1 MDQPD
6 FNTVNYINSLF
17 PTEQSLSNIDDVINK
32 LENNVQ
38 NLDKDI
44 RSIVRGQTIV
54 VNDGKVAVKEAHKVI
69 KLLFFH
75 I

>member
-17 PTEQSLSNIDDVINK
+17 PTSLSNIDDAINK